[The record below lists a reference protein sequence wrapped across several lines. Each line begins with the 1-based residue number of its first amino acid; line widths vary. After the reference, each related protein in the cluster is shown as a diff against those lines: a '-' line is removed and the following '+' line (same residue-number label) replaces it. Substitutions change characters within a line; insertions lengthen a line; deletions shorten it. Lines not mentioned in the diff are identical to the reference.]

1 MYIKLNV
8 GLAQEVVT
16 GAGYCEQAAAVACL
30 LPSTD
35 LATPACTPEA
45 TRDHRQGRG
54 DLLVQGEPGENFFS
68 LSDQSQDSD
77 EDSTCPS
84 IDSETGD
91 SSTAPLTPISA
102 LRGTVVKRQAKQ
114 TEVLRRDKAG
124 ESSQKRE
131 KKKKKV
137 SRSRA
142 MSWDYTET
150 QQLLHSMGDLPVAP
164 AQTEVNVLNVETVPP
179 SPSLHLIYQTI
190 TSQHKQTQR
199 DSKKARVATKQLQVA
214 VSKVAKTCS
223 EIGDRIAAI
232 ECRADALESDLGVLS
247 KQAAML
253 ESQLSD
259 IQWKVEDFE
268 NRQRRNNLRLIGIQE
283 GVEGQD
289 SRAFIIRLLKA
300 ALPEQTGWYW
310 EKEIQRAH
318 RFPLRLRSQQLTGA
332 SGTAQQQPRAFI
344 VYFGNYLLRQ
354 IVFEKAR
361 PDARIS
367 GEGCT
372 FFSRPDFC
380 HATVERRW
388 RLRQLISPFQE
399 KGAEAYLLSPA
410 RLKTIYNGMIQ
421 VFASEIKAKEYLQ
434 SLT

>member
-1 MYIKLNV
+1 
-8 GLAQEVVT
+8 
-16 GAGYCEQAAAVACL
+16 
-30 LPSTD
+30 
-35 LATPACTPEA
+35 
-45 TRDHRQGRG
+45 
-54 DLLVQGEPGENFFS
+54 
-68 LSDQSQDSD
+68 
-77 EDSTCPS
+77 
-84 IDSETGD
+84 
-91 SSTAPLTPISA
+91 
-102 LRGTVVKRQAKQ
+102 
-114 TEVLRRDKAG
+114 
-124 ESSQKRE
+124 
-131 KKKKKV
+131 
-137 SRSRA
+137 

-150 QQLLHSMGDLPVAP
+150 QQLLHSMGDLSVAP

-199 DSKKARVATKQLQVA
+199 ESKKARVATKQLQVA
-214 VSKVAKTCS
+214 VSKVAKPCS
-223 EIGDRIAAI
+223 EIGERIAAI
-232 ECRADALESDLGVLS
+232 ECRADALESDLGVVS
-247 KQAAML
+247 KQDAMH

-259 IQWKVEDFE
+259 VQWKVEDFE

-289 SRAFIIRLLKA
+289 SRAFIIRLLEA
-300 ALPEQTGWYW
+300 AVPEQTGWDW
-310 EKEIQRAH
+310 EKEIQRPH

-380 HATVERRW
+380 HATVERQW

-410 RLKTIYNGMIQ
+410 RLKTIYNGKIR